1 MPLFYARRCSDS
13 DTAPGQPADA
23 CTRTRTHIYFTRRAG
38 PLQLQLQRQMHRG
51 CLPGLVCLGL
61 LPCLPAR
68 LCVVRL
74 GLAARI
80 QTAKLTLCDEAID
93 TRHEAQPSP
102 WPASCAARRDITMYP
117 SIHVCMYVYLA
128 CIAIGPAVRGIDSRH
143 VPILPPAP
151 RTTRGHCMVPT
162 ATRNGLRRGTL
173 VESGWCR
180 MVRDQLPGLSRCR
193 RPVRRALRT
202 AASPPFVLAISVS
215 SPHCTHVDC
224 ARGCHQLLFDQLTH
238 RCHTPPALTLPY
250 LARSPSSSCA
260 ISGHAM
266 PCIKLQEHQ
275 K

>member
-162 ATRNGLRRGTL
+162 CVQTYVHDDAIRLTWTRVQHPLERR
-173 VESGWCR
+173 
-180 MVRDQLPGLSRCR
+180 
-193 RPVRRALRT
+193 
-202 AASPPFVLAISVS
+202 
-215 SPHCTHVDC
+215 
-224 ARGCHQLLFDQLTH
+224 
-238 RCHTPPALTLPY
+238 TPPPPVSGKVSHAERPAPWNSGRIRLVPHGSRPAPWPFQVPSAGQ
-250 LARSPSSSCA
+250 ARAQNSC
-260 ISGHAM
+260 
-266 PCIKLQEHQ
+266 
-275 K
+275 